1 MNLNEKSSIGV
12 GAKVLSGP
20 LLLIQIYLIQYLLD
34 LVILADFGE
43 IVTGTFDSNTSSTLT
58 VISTSFVMSFL
69 SSSSSTRVSNIVTD
83 APSFC
88 VPPDILLDR
97 LGVFG
102 FGLALPAFFGVV
114 TLRDR
119 KSFSSGS
126 IGSSETSLE
135 GVVDLSDNLLLR
147 RRGV

>member
-1 MNLNEKSSIGV
+1 MKLR
-12 GAKVLSGP
+12 P
-20 LLLIQIYLIQYLLD
+20 LLLIQIYLIKYLLD
-34 LVILADFGE
+34 LVNLADFGE
-43 IVTGTFDSNTSSTLT
+43 IVIGVSDFNTSSTLT
-58 VISTSFVMSFL
+58 VISTSFPMSSFL

-97 LGVFG
+97 LGVLG
-102 FGLALPAFFGVV
+102 FGLALPAFLGVV
-114 TLRDR
+114 ILRDR

-126 IGSSETSLE
+126 MGSSETSLE

>member
-1 MNLNEKSSIGV
+1 MKLR
-12 GAKVLSGP
+12 P
-20 LLLIQIYLIQYLLD
+20 LLLIEIYLIKYLLD
-34 LVILADFGE
+34 LVNLADFGE
-43 IVTGTFDSNTSSTLT
+43 MVIGVSDFNTSSTLT
-58 VISTSFVMSFL
+58 VISTSFPMSSFL
-69 SSSSSTRVSNIVTD
+69 SSSSSTRVSNIVTE

-97 LGVFG
+97 LGVLG

-114 TLRDR
+114 ILRDR

-126 IGSSETSLE
+126 MGSSETSLE